1 MKCALEIAV
10 AIEKRKEAERFAEE
24 ERKRKLIEE
33 KMEKFKAN
41 IKKIDEY
48 VEKMLVASENGCV
61 ELMYGTKFEHYGWD
75 EDGEFFTFTEKCKYP
90 NTKWWFWEEA
100 VMTPEFHL
108 GVYIKYLE
116 EHCFKVE
123 KIERPY
129 TAYSSTGKS
138 VANMKGRMLRIS
150 I

>member
-10 AIEKRKEAERFAEE
+10 AIEVRKEAERIAEE
-24 ERKRKLIEE
+24 ERRRKIFEE

-41 IKKIDEY
+41 IKKIDAY
-48 VEKMLVASENGCV
+48 VEKALVASENGCV
-61 ELMYGTKFEHYGWD
+61 MLNYGNRFENYCDD
-75 EDGEFFTFTEKCKYP
+75 EDFVHFTKKVKYRP
-90 NTKWWFWEEA
+90 NDNRWYWEEDE
-100 VMTPEFHL
+100 VTPEFHL

-123 KIERPY
+123 KIEQPY
-129 TAYSSTGKS
+129 YAYSSTGRSEQK
-138 VANMKGRMLRIS
+138 KRGRMLKIS